1 MNQFCGL
8 QFVNIIAKI
17 SKTDLL
23 FGDMYPNMRRIDY
36 GDDKGSLEF
45 HWPTD
50 IVKLLFDFST
60 FVLFAIR
67 FPSITPKVPFYGLL
81 WNSLSSNVKH
91 QTTNSSFKRSCT
103 KCIIGSLN
111 Q

>member
-1 MNQFCGL
+1 MNQFCGF

-50 IVKLLFDFST
+50 IVKLHFDFST

-67 FPSITPKVPFYGLL
+67 FPSITPKVLP
-81 WNSLSSNVKH
+81 
-91 QTTNSSFKRSCT
+91 T
-103 KCIIGSLN
+103 
-111 Q
+111 

>member
-1 MNQFCGL
+1 
-8 QFVNIIAKI
+8 
-17 SKTDLL
+17 
-23 FGDMYPNMRRIDY
+23 MYPNMRHIDY

-60 FVLFAIR
+60 FVLLAIR

-81 WNSLSSNVKH
+81 SNAKH